1 MIQFKNLDLWYI
13 CTNNPGM
20 QKELMREC
28 HYRREAYKYITI
40 AKHTAQ
46 LEHEMQQ
53 MWEQELMCD

>member
-1 MIQFKNLDLWYI
+1 
-13 CTNNPGM
+13 M